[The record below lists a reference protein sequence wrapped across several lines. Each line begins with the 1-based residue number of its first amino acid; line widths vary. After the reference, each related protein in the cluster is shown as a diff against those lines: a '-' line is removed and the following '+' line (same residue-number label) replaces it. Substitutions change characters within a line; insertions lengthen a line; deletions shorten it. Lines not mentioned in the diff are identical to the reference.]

1 MINTSSQTVQD
12 FQYQTLYRLSCR
24 FSVSKQK
31 YLFLVWLTSHDEC
44 TTLPRNAEIRSPTT
58 QRHIP
63 LAHRHSATSQLLT
76 TTQCHIPTA
85 HQRHSATPQQ
95 LTYNK
100 VPHPN
105 SSPTTQC
112 HIPTE
117 INPQQH
123 HCKNPKSRSQSD
135 IPNNKK
141 TNIKYTYP
149 TSVWR
154 DCH

>member
-1 MINTSSQTVQD
+1 MIFEVQTAACEWFLMCHRILVCS
-12 FQYQTLYRLSCR
+12 LSG
-24 FSVSKQK
+24 SGSPD
-31 YLFLVWLTSHDEC
+31 LFLDCLTSHDEC
-44 TTLPRNAEIRSPTT
+44 TTLPRNAEIPSPTT

-63 LAHRHSATSQLLT
+63 SAHRHSATSQLLT

-95 LTYNK
+95 LANNT

-117 INPQQH
+117 IILSNTTVSTP
-123 HCKNPKSRSQSD
+123 NLVPNLTSQ
-135 IPNNKK
+135 IIRKL
-141 TNIKYTYP
+141 T
-149 TSVWR
+149 
-154 DCH
+154 

>member
-1 MINTSSQTVQD
+1 MINTSSRTVQD
-12 FQYQTLYRLSCR
+12 FQYQTLYRIRCR
-24 FSVSKQK
+24 FSDVSKQK
-31 YLFLVWLTSHDEC
+31 YLFLDCLTSHDEC
-44 TTLPRNAEIRSPTT
+44 TTLPRNAEIPSPTT

-63 LAHRHSATSQLLT
+63 SAHRHSATSQLLT

-95 LTYNK
+95 LANNT

-117 INPQQH
+117 IILSNTTVSTP
-123 HCKNPKSRSQSD
+123 NLVPNLTSQ
-135 IPNNKK
+135 IIRKL
-141 TNIKYTYP
+141 T
-149 TSVWR
+149 
-154 DCH
+154 